1 MAARKPRSRAN
12 PAPAT
17 RLFAL
22 AERQIVG
29 LYDAGVLSPAVLQH
43 VIAAYADSG
52 IDWTEAGA
60 LHTVDDHTVQE
71 AVVLIMMPGR
81 ALRSAQKDFL
91 SVMEHLAG
99 AGQAAAPNHGETDEE
114 AADDEDLLDQLGGK
128 RTTARR
134 AKADAKADDNDDNDD
149 ADEATTGKRRSFNPL
164 VGARPMPTHK

>member
-1 MAARKPRSRAN
+1 MAARKPRSKAN
-12 PAPAT
+12 AAAT
-17 RLFAL
+17 PSLFAL

-43 VIAAYADSG
+43 VIAAYGGSS
-52 IDWTEAGA
+52 IDWSEAGT

-81 ALRSAQKDFL
+81 ALRSAQKDFV

-99 AGQAAAPNHGETDEE
+99 AAQTPAQNDSNADEE
-114 AADDEDLLDQLGGK
+114 PSDDEALLDQLGGK
-128 RTTARR
+128 RTSTRR
-134 AKADAKADDNDDNDD
+134 AKADAD
-149 ADEATTGKRRSFNPL
+149 DEATAEKRRSFNPL